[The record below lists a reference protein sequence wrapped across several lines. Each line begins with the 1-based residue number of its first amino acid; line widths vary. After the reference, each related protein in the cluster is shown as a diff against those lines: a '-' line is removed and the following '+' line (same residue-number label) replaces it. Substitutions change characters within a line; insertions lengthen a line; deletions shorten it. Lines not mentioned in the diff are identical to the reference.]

1 MHGVNKKNGELYL
14 DDTSLSDLAVSFGTP
29 SYVYSASLIRD
40 NFLEYKDSIRTNDKV
55 CFAVKSNS
63 NIAVLTLN
71 SPPVNALSANV
82 REGLH
87 EGVKSAIED
96 SAVDA
101 IVIICEGR
109 TVIAGADIT
118 EFGQAPKGPSLYD
131 VQDMIENST
140 KPVVAAIHGTALGGG
155 LEVALTCHY
164 RIAVPSAKCG
174 LPEVNLGLLPGAGGT
189 QRLPRI
195 VGAAKALVMMT
206 SGEHVPAEQCLS
218 MGLVDEMA
226 DEGKLLEG
234 ALSFAGTIVSEKR
247 PLVKVRDA
255 EDKIAADKGNDALF
269 SDFRKSIARKTRGF
283 LAPEYNIQCIE
294 AAVNKPFDEGIKVEQ
309 ELFMK
314 LMTGSQSAAQRYMF
328 FAQRQVTKIP
338 DIEADTEVK
347 DINSVGVIGAGTMGG
362 GISMNFANVGIP
374 VTIIEQSQERLDK
387 GIGIIRK
394 NYENS
399 AAKGRITQA
408 QVEERMNL
416 IEGKTSIE
424 ALDSQDMII
433 EAVFENMDL
442 KKDIFKQLDGICK
455 QGAILASNTSALDVN
470 VIAAETNRPEDVI
483 GLHFFSPANVMRL
496 LEIVRGE
503 KTSKSVVASSLAVA
517 KKIQKIAAVVGVC
530 PGFVGNRILA
540 QRQRE
545 ANKLILEG
553 ALPWD
558 IDDALFDF
566 GFPMGPFAM
575 SDLAG
580 LDIGWNKDTSN
591 SESLRDVL
599 CEAGRLGQKSGK
611 GFYIYD
617 ENRNKSPDP
626 EVEALIRKFGE
637 ERQVRM
643 RDISKEEIL
652 ERCLYPMI
660 NEGFK
665 ILEEGMAIRASDI
678 DIVWTNGYG
687 WPVYEGGPMF
697 YGNTIGFD
705 KVLFWLKKAELELG
719 PEFKPSAYLEKVVTE
734 EINIF

>member
-1 MHGVNKKNGELYL
+1 MPAINEVS
-14 DDTSLSDLAVSFGTP
+14 SLE
-29 SYVYSASLIRD
+29 
-40 NFLEYKDSIRTNDKV
+40 NH
-55 CFAVKSNS
+55 S

-87 EGVKSAIED
+87 DGVKSAIED
-96 SAVDA
+96 TDVDA

-109 TVIAGADIT
+109 TFIAGADIT

-195 VGAAKALVMMT
+195 VGATKALVMMT
-206 SGEHVPAEQCLS
+206 SGEHVPADQCLS

-226 DEGKLLEG
+226 EEGKLLEG
-234 ALSFAGTIVSEKR
+234 AVSFAETIVSEKR

-255 EDKIAADKGNDALF
+255 EDKISADKGNDALF
-269 SDFRKSIARKTRGF
+269 ADFRKSIARKTRGF

-314 LMTGSQSAAQRYMF
+314 LMTGTQSAAQRYMF

-374 VTIIEQSQERLDK
+374 VTIVEQSQERLDK
-387 GIGIIRK
+387 GLGIIRK

-399 AAKGRITQA
+399 AAKGRITEA

-455 QGAILASNTSALDVN
+455 EGAILASNTSALDVN

-503 KTSKSVVASSLAVA
+503 KTSKSVVASSLAIA

-580 LDIGWNKDTSN
+580 LDIGWNKDTSK
-591 SESLRDVL
+591 SETLRDVL

-637 ERQVRM
+637 ERQIRM
-643 RDISKEEIL
+643 RDDITKEEIL
-652 ERCLYPMI
+652 ERCLYPMV

-697 YGNTIGFD
+697 YGNIIGFD
-705 KVLFWLKKAELELG
+705 KILFWLKKAELELG